1 MSKYVIN
8 GYVHIRCENCHQG
21 NWLKEDIYNNKKY
34 EYNQIFCEKLCEV
47 SFKFRQGCY
56 TKLKK
61 KNNNSHEEEI
71 LKMKNIKIIG
81 TISASSSSSSSSSSL
96 EDI

>member
-8 GYVHIRCENCHQG
+8 GYVHIRCENCNKG
-21 NWLKEDIYNNKKY
+21 NWLKEDIYYKKEC
-34 EYNQIFCEKLCEV
+34 EYNKIFCEKLCEI
-47 SFKFRQGCY
+47 SFKFRQGCF

-61 KNNNSHEEEI
+61 NNDNASEEEI
-71 LKMKNIKIIG
+71 LKMKNIKITG
-81 TISASSSSSSSSSSL
+81 TISASSSASSL